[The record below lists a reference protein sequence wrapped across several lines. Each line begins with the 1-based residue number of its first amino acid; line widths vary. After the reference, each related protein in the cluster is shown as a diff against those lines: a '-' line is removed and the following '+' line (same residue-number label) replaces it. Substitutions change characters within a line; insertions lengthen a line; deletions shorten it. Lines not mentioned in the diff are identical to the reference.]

1 VGIIACVEVTTTT
14 TTTTSITSTLTPS
27 TSPSATPITTTIPPT
42 AAQTTSGTTTLLTS
56 VQTAT
61 SCQKDMAQVGSVYV
75 SSVTYS
81 VQPVQG
87 TNNADLTSTTGNG
100 VSFPQPQGTTGLFDQ
115 NNQPI
120 YYITLT
126 FNPSGV
132 NSLSSIVT
140 NTDTNVQQFSV
151 QFFSLSNP
159 NELITSPTN
168 LGNIPVSYNSTFT
181 NSQAS
186 LTDFPEDTPSNLSA
200 ILITILSTTN
210 NA

>member
-1 VGIIACVEVTTTT
+1 VTLGIIACVEVTTTT
-14 TTTTSITSTLTPS
+14 TTTFV
-27 TSPSATPITTTIPPT
+27 TTTVPLISTP
-42 AAQTTSGTTTLLTS
+42 TTSGTTTFPTS

-61 SCQKDMAQVGSVYV
+61 NCQKDMAQVGGVYV

-87 TNNADLTSTTGNG
+87 TNNVDLTNPTGNG
-100 VSFPQPQGTTGLFDQ
+100 IDFPQPVGTTGLFDE

-120 YYITLT
+120 YTIILT

-132 NSLSSIVT
+132 HSLSSIIA
-140 NTDTNVQQFSV
+140 NNDSNVEQFSV
-151 QFFSLSNP
+151 EFYGLSNP
-159 NELITSPTN
+159 SELITYPTDA
-168 LGNIPVSYNSTFT
+168 GDIPVSYNSTFT

-186 LTDFPEDTPSNLSA
+186 LTNFPEETPSNLSG
-200 ILITILSTTN
+200 ILITILSTTD

>member
-14 TTTTSITSTLTPS
+14 STTTLTSSTTSIT
-27 TSPSATPITTTIPPT
+27 TTIASSPPT
-42 AAQTTSGTTTLLTS
+42 TTSGTTTLPTS

-61 SCQKDMAQVGSVYV
+61 NCQKDMAQVGGVYV

-87 TNNADLTSTTGNG
+87 TNNVDLTNTTGNG
-100 VSFPQPQGTTGLFDQ
+100 VTFPQPVGTTGLFDDQ
-115 NNQPI
+115 TNQPI
-120 YYITLT
+120 YSIVFT

-132 NSLSSIVT
+132 NSLSSIIA
-140 NTDTNVQQFSV
+140 NDNSNVQKFSV
-151 QFFSLSNP
+151 EFFSLSNP
-159 NELITSPTN
+159 SELITYPTDA
-168 LGNIPVSYNSTFT
+168 GDIPVSYNSTFT

-186 LTDFPEDTPSNLSA
+186 LTNFPEDTPSNLSG
-200 ILITILSTTN
+200 ILITILSTTD

>member
-1 VGIIACVEVTTTT
+1 VGIIACVQVTTTT
-14 TTTTSITSTLTPS
+14 TTTPITTTLPSST
-27 TSPSATPITTTIPPT
+27 TPITTTPPSSVPST
-42 AAQTTSGTTTLLTS
+42 MSGTTTLPTS

-61 SCQKDMAQVGSVYV
+61 TCQKDMAQVGSVYV

-100 VSFPQPQGTTGLFDQ
+100 IGFPQPIGTTGLFNQ
-115 NNQPI
+115 ANQPI
-120 YYITLT
+120 YSIIFT

-132 NSLSSIVT
+132 NSLSSVIA
-140 NTDTNVQQFSV
+140 NANSNVDKFSV
-151 QFFSLSNP
+151 EFFGLSNP
-159 NELITSPTN
+159 NELITYPT
-168 LGNIPVSYNSTFT
+168 GNNDIPVSYNSTLN

-186 LTDFPEDTPSNLSA
+186 LTNFPSDAPSDLSG
-200 ILITILSTTN
+200 IRIIILSTTD